1 MLLSRE
7 PKLRRGSINGSY
19 CIGQAGG
26 DRYSR
31 SGLKQHTFINL
42 WFWRAGVQH
51 GSRQPKSSAAFL
63 MEALGEDHFLAF
75 SSFWKLLHIPWL
87 LAPSSIFRLSTIGSS
102 PSPTAI
108 ALVVHLLP
116 PSSTTYMCLCVYIHI
131 YMGFQVALAV
141 KNLPANTGD
150 VGDEGLI
157 PGSGRS
163 PGGGHGNP
171 LQYLSLENPMDR
183 GAWLAMVHRV
193 AKSWT

>member
-1 MLLSRE
+1 MVLEGRSPTWVSPAKIKCRVPYGGPGGGSLPCLFQLLE
-7 PKLRRGSINGSY
+7 
-19 CIGQAGG
+19 
-26 DRYSR
+26 
-31 SGLKQHTFINL
+31 
-42 WFWRAGVQH
+42 
-51 GSRQPKSSAAFL
+51 AAC
-63 MEALGEDHFLAF
+63 
-75 SSFWKLLHIPWL
+75 IPWL